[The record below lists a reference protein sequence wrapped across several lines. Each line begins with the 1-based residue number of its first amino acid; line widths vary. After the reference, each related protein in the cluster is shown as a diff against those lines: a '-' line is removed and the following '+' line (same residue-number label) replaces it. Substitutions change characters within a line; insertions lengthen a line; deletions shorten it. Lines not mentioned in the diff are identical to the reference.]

1 MYQIQYLALTCKT
14 FLIEIVS
21 ILLSMKIVVFTGFKY
36 IAYQYGTKY
45 KKLSQGY
52 FQRR

>member
-1 MYQIQYLALTCKT
+1 MCDRNRKNIIST
-14 FLIEIVS
+14 
-21 ILLSMKIVVFTGFKY
+21 KIVAFTGFKY